1 MSTQVGEIHFDL
13 DLDHRKF
20 SQGVKQVDGDTDK
33 LDGSLGRSK
42 GHAKALGAAMAVA
55 GAAVVAF
62 GVSCVKAFQES
73 ESMIAQTNA
82 VIKSTGG
89 VAGVTAKDVT
99 KLASSLQRST
109 AFSDEQVR
117 SAQNMALTFTG
128 IGKDIFP
135 DVTKT
140 ALDMATALNHGITP
154 SGEEAADTMKLLGK
168 ALQDPDAGLGALK
181 RVGVNVDE
189 LSKKF
194 TDSMSIQE
202 KQKLILKELGTEF
215 GGSATAAAKTF
226 QGRVQ
231 QLKNQ
236 FNDFQETIGKFIVKG
251 LLALYVFVNKR
262 IIPIFRFLGEHINI
276 VLPILIGLG
285 VAIIALVIPPLVA
298 WTVATLA
305 AAAAQLLLYA
315 PIIAIGLAIATVVGA
330 LVYAYTHWEGFR
342 KVVDTVIRAVTTVI
356 KWAWENVI
364 KPVWT
369 AIVWYITN
377 ILVPYWKMIGDV
389 VVWVWEKVIKPI
401 WDAIWAYVTNV
412 LVPIWTKI
420 WDVASWVWDNI
431 WRGIQVAWDFIKP
444 IWDKIYDYIVNTLI
458 PAFQQTWDKVKDVWD
473 KIKNGFTVVKDSIG
487 ENIQRIKEFI
497 QDIINKVQEFIDKVK
512 EIAGAVKNAPGK
524 VVDKISDIFRA
535 DDHRADGG
543 PVAAGRSYI
552 VGEQGPELFTPSGSG
567 TIIPNHELGKSTGGS
582 SSGGGNVYLN
592 IDASGIMATS
602 RSHQRQVISTLIE
615 AANEELIGRGLA
627 PIADNKLRAAV

>member
-20 SQGVKQVDGDTDK
+20 SQGVKSVDGDTQK

-42 GHAKALGAAMAVA
+42 GHAAALGAAMAVA

-99 KLASSLQRST
+99 SLASSLQKST

-135 DVTKT
+135 EVTAT

-189 LSKKF
+189 LSAKF
-194 TDSMSIQE
+194 NDSMTIQE

-215 GGSATAAAKTF
+215 GGSAASAAKTF
-226 QGRVQ
+226 QGRIQ
-231 QLKNQ
+231 QLRNK

-251 LLALYVFVNKR
+251 LLALYDFVNKR
-262 IIPIFRFLGEHINI
+262 ILPVFRFLGEHMDI
-276 VLPILIGLG
+276 VLPILIGLA
-285 VAIIALVIPPLVA
+285 VAVSAVVIPSLIL
-298 WTVATLA
+298 WTVATINA
-305 AAAAQLLLYA
+305 AIAQVALYA
-315 PIIAIGLAIATVVGA
+315 PIIAIGLAITAVVAA

-356 KWAWENVI
+356 KWAWENI
-364 KPVWT
+364 IRPIWT

-377 ILVPYWKMIGDV
+377 ILIPGFQLYWQIIQTVFNAIAAV
-389 VVWVWEKVIKPI
+389 VKWVWDTILKPI
-401 WDAIWAYVTNV
+401 WDLIFWYVTA
-412 LVPIWTKI
+412 I
-420 WDVASWVWDNI
+420 
-431 WRGIQVAWDFIKP
+431 
-444 IWDKIYDYIVNTLI
+444 LI
-458 PAFQQTWDKVKDVWD
+458 PGFQQMWTIVGPIFGWIGDKVKAMWETAQPYIQKLKDIWEEVRAAMETAWNWIRD
-473 KIKNGFTVVKDSIG
+473 NIGPIISGIMDTIKGVTDS
-487 ENIQRIKEFI
+487 
-497 QDIINKVQEFIDKVK
+497 
-512 EIAGAVKNAPGK
+512 VKNFVNALKGSGK
-524 VVDKISDIFRA
+524 ETARNLPSDGNPNYNPQTGSSGHA
-535 DDHRADGG
+535 VATGG
-543 PVAAGRSYI
+543 FIKSRTVNL
-552 VGEQGPELFTPSGSG
+552 VGEEGPELFMPQSSGQ
-567 TIIPNHELGKSTGGS
+567 IIDAQRTAQLMSEAMG
-582 SSGGGNVYLN
+582 SGGGNVYLN
-592 IDASGIMATS
+592 IEASGIMATS